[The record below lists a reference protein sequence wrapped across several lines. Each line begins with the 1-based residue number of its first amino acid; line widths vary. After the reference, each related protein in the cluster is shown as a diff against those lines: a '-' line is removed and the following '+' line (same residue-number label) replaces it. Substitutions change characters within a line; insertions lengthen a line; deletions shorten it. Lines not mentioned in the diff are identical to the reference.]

1 MKNKVKYGAEIVDL
15 KFLGVYNYINL
26 SKKSF
31 SFEKRMVKKGWIY
44 ENRNYEN
51 GQSVGDA
58 VGR

>member
-31 SFEKRMVKKGWIY
+31 SFEKRMVKGVDI
-44 ENRNYEN
+44 
-51 GQSVGDA
+51 
-58 VGR
+58 